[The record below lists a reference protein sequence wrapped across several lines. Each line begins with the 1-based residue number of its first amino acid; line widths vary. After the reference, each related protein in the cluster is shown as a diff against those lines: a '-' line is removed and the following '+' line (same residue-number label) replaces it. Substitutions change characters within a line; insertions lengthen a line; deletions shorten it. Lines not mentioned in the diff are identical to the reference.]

1 MQLTIHDAAR
11 LLQVSEK
18 TIYRWIRKGELP
30 AYRFHDQYRFNEV
43 ELEEWA
49 ARHRRPLHRSPS
61 VEEPGPLAL
70 PPSLGDAIR
79 RGGIYY
85 RLEGRTRDQVL
96 RSIVALPGI
105 PRHVGRP
112 ALFEVLRTRERIA
125 ATAIGG
131 GIAIPHPR
139 HPLALGVEEPT
150 VLLCFLE
157 HEVDFGALDGK
168 PVHTVFLILSPTV
181 QIHLQTL
188 SRIGFVLQ
196 DPAFRK
202 LLERQATREAILA
215 RLDALRAREGAPARG
230 RGAAS

>member
-1 MQLTIHDAAR
+1 MQLTIRDAAR

-49 ARHRRPLHRSPS
+49 ARHRRPLHRA
-61 VEEPGPLAL
+61 PGPEGPSPGAL
-70 PPSLGDAIR
+70 PPSLADAIR
-79 RGGIYY
+79 RGGIHY
-85 RLEGRTRDQVL
+85 RIDGRTRDQVFK
-96 RSIVALPGI
+96 SIVSLPGI
-105 PRHVGRP
+105 PSHVGRTS
-112 ALFEVLRTRERIA
+112 LLEMLRTRERIA

-131 GIAIPHPR
+131 GIALPHPR
-139 HPLALGVEEPT
+139 HPLALGVDEPT

-157 HEVDFGALDGK
+157 HQVDFGALDGK

-181 QIHLQTL
+181 QAHLQTL
-188 SRIGFVLQ
+188 ARIGFVMQ

-202 LLERQATREAILA
+202 LLDRRATREAILD
-215 RLDALRAREGAPARG
+215 RLDALRAREAVPARG
-230 RGAAS
+230 RGAA

>member
-1 MQLTIHDAAR
+1 MQLTIRDAAR
-11 LLQVSEK
+11 LFQVSEK

-49 ARHRRPLHRSPS
+49 ARHRRPLQRSPAPG
-61 VEEPGPLAL
+61 EPGLPAP
-70 PPSLGDAIR
+70 PPSLADAIR
-79 RGGIYY
+79 RGGINY
-85 RLEGRTRDQVL
+85 RVEGRTRDQVL
-96 RSIVALPGI
+96 KSIVALPGI
-105 PRHVGRP
+105 PRHVATP
-112 ALFEVLRTRERIA
+112 ALLEMLRTRERIA

-139 HPLALGVEEPT
+139 HPLALGVDEPT

-168 PVHTVFLILSPTV
+168 PVHTVFLILSPTI
-181 QIHLQTL
+181 QAHLQTL

-202 LLERQATREAILA
+202 LLERKAMREAILA
-215 RLDALRAREGAPARG
+215 RLDALRAREGSPARG
-230 RGAAS
+230 RGAA